1 VKQFTDKNKWPVSGN
16 YNRRLAP
23 SPPGRGRG
31 VPVRERIWSKYHGTF
46 SSSIEHDLSGKPPH
60 IFPDRA
66 LVHAIQSSA
75 ARESRFSQFETASR
89 QTPARRAFFKVSTI
103 GMNEM
108 PLMRGDALRF
118 DLDRMAF
125 EFTMLDNDGDTV
137 RCQISGAAMDE
148 LAGTRGTASSER
160 AAQFMSLRNEIER
173 IASER
178 FDRGGILKGAV
189 VRIFAK
195 HIPAAPHPSDSANA
209 DRDRRAPDVSASE
222 S

>member
-1 VKQFTDKNKWPVSGN
+1 
-16 YNRRLAP
+16 L
-23 SPPGRGRG
+23 
-31 VPVRERIWSKYHGTF
+31 SKHYHTF

-66 LVHAIQSSA
+66 LVPAIQSSA
-75 ARESRFSQFETASR
+75 ARGEPIFAI
-89 QTPARRAFFKVSTI
+89 PNLPLDRRPPGVHFFKVSTI

-137 RCQISGAAMDE
+137 RCQVSGAAMDE

-160 AAQFMSLRNEIER
+160 EAQFMSLRNEIER

-195 HIPAAPHPSDSANA
+195 HIPAAPHPSNSANA